1 MSTVER
7 ISIPFVRREFTAGA
21 TLRSMAVLIFA
32 GAISFCACQQNGP
45 RVDERA
51 GFRVVDSADC
61 LPADITLVDQNGR
74 QVALSSL
81 KGKPTLFDFIYTSCP
96 GECLVLTQR
105 MRVVATRLG
114 PALGTTARIVSITV
128 DPEHD
133 GPAQLHSYANQQG
146 ANLNGWLFLTGT
158 PKQIDAAMARFNLIR
173 QHEADGSVDHVLE
186 MFLVAPNGH
195 ALLQYRGDKIS
206 PARAVADI
214 DAAAAGKAV
223 TAGDGTIVP
232 VAY

>member
-1 MSTVER
+1 MER
-7 ISIPFVRREFTAGA
+7 ISIDSLRKESPDRA
-21 TLRSMAVLIFA
+21 TLRLMAVLIFA
-32 GAISFCACQQNGP
+32 GAMSFCSCQQNST
-45 RVDERA
+45 RADERA
-51 GFRVVDSADC
+51 GFPVADAADC
-61 LPADITLVDQNGR
+61 LPADITLVDQNGQ

-105 MRVVATRLG
+105 MRMIATQLG
-114 PALGTTARIVSITV
+114 PALGTKARIVSVTV

-133 GPAQLHSYANQQG
+133 NPAQLRSYANQQG

-158 PKQIDAAMARFNLIR
+158 AKQIDDAMARFNLIR
-173 QHEADGSVDHVLE
+173 QHEADGTIDHVLE
-186 MFLVAPNGH
+186 VFLVAPNGR
-195 ALLQYRGDKIS
+195 ALLRYRGDKIS
-206 PARAVADI
+206 PARALADI

-223 TAGDGTIVP
+223 TAGDGTTVP

>member
-1 MSTVER
+1 MKL
-7 ISIPFVRREFTAGA
+7 IFIDFVRQELTAGA
-21 TLRSMAVLIFA
+21 TLRLMVVLIFA
-32 GAISFCACQQNGP
+32 GAFSLCACQQNTP
-45 RVDERA
+45 RADERG
-51 GFRVVDSADC
+51 GFPVVDSADC
-61 LPADITLVDQNGR
+61 MPANIALVDQNGQ

-105 MRVVATRLG
+105 MRMIATRLG
-114 PALGTTARIVSITV
+114 PALGTRARIVSITV

-133 GPAQLHSYANQQG
+133 GPAQLRSYANQQG

-158 PKQIDAAMARFNLIR
+158 PKQIDDAMARFKLIR
-173 QHEADGSVDHVLE
+173 QHEADGSIDHVLE

-206 PARAVADI
+206 PARAVADL
-214 DAAAAGKAV
+214 DAAATGKAV
-223 TAGDGTIVP
+223 TAGDGTIAP

>member
-1 MSTVER
+1 MKR
-7 ISIPFVRREFTAGA
+7 ISIDFVRQDSTAGA
-21 TLRSMAVLIFA
+21 TLRLAAALILA
-32 GAISFCACQQNGP
+32 GAFSFCACQQNSS
-45 RVDERA
+45 RDELGA
-51 GFRVVDSADC
+51 GFPVVDSGDC
-61 LPADITLVDQNGR
+61 LAADITLVDQNGR

-105 MRVVATRLG
+105 MRMIATRLG
-114 PALGTTARIVSITV
+114 PALGTKARIVSITV

-133 GPAQLHSYANQQG
+133 GPAQLRSYANQQG

-158 PKQIDAAMARFNLIR
+158 PKQIDAAMARFKLIR

-186 MFLVAPNGH
+186 MFMVAPNGH
-195 ALLQYRGDKIS
+195 AVLRYRGDKIS
-206 PARAVADI
+206 PARAVADL
-214 DAAAAGKAV
+214 DAAAAGRAV
-223 TAGDGTIVP
+223 TARDGTVVP

>member
-1 MSTVER
+1 MEK
-7 ISIPFVRREFTAGA
+7 ISIDGLTKESTYRA
-21 TLRSMAVLIFA
+21 TLRLIAVLILT
-32 GAISFCACQQNGP
+32 GAISFCACQKNAP
-45 RVDERA
+45 RLDERA
-51 GFRVVDSADC
+51 GFPVADSADC
-61 LPADITLVDQNGR
+61 LPADITLVDQNGQ

-81 KGKPTLFDFIYTSCP
+81 KGKPTLFDFIYTTCP

-105 MRVVATRLG
+105 MRMIATRLG
-114 PALGTTARIVSITV
+114 AALGTRARIVSITV

-133 GPAQLHSYANQQG
+133 GPAQLRSYANQQG

-158 PKQIDAAMARFNLIR
+158 QKQIDDAMARFNLIR
-173 QHEADGSVDHVLE
+173 QHEADGTVDHVAL

-195 ALLQYRGDKIS
+195 ALLQYWGDKIS

-214 DAAAAGKAV
+214 DAAASGKAV
-223 TAGDGTIVP
+223 TAGDGTTVP